1 MDIEK
6 EIDNIISKNHINVI
20 NNNLYLT
27 NEEIS
32 VLNSY
37 NINYSICN
45 SMKDLISLIE
55 NTLLDEEL
63 EDIEDILINIS
74 ERDYYSNT
82 RK

>member
-1 MDIEK
+1 
-6 EIDNIISKNHINVI
+6 
-20 NNNLYLT
+20 
-27 NEEIS
+27 
-32 VLNSY
+32 
-37 NINYSICN
+37 
-45 SMKDLISLIE
+45 MKDLISLIE

>member
-27 NEEIS
+27 NEEIN

>member
-20 NNNLYLT
+20 NDNLYLT

-37 NINYSICN
+37 NINYSVCN

-63 EDIEDILINIS
+63 EEIEDILINIS

>member
-6 EIDNIISKNHINVI
+6 EIDNIISKNHINII
-20 NNNLYLT
+20 NDNLYLT

-37 NINYSICN
+37 NINYSVCN

>member
-20 NNNLYLT
+20 NDNLYLT

-45 SMKDLISLIE
+45 SMKDMISLIE